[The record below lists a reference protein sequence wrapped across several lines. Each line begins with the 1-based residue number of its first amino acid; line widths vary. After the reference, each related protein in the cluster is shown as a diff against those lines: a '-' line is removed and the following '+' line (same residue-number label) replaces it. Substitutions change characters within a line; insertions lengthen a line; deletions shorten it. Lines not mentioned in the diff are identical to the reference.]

1 MLPSC
6 SHHESYNTYKSDSD
20 YSRPEF
26 TQKKITLDNEMT
38 KHLDHTKYEI
48 LHSHVRT
55 KYKTR
60 VNRFQRWKIKIKN
73 IFDIATAIINHVV
86 LFVVLITKKIIQN
99 IFDNTMQMLRTTGA
113 TRGSGT
119 VPTIPEHPSSHLF
132 FMGFM
137 LLDL

>member
-6 SHHESYNTYKSDSD
+6 SHHESYITYKSDSD

-119 VPTIPEHPSSHLF
+119 VPTIPGHPSSHLF